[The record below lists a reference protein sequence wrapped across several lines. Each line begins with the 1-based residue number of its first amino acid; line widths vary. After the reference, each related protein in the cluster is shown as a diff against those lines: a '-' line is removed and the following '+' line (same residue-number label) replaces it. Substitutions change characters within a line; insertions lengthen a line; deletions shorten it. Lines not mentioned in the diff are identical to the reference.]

1 MKLPVLRASA
11 TERWMN
17 CTWFSSHEWPEGE
30 SSEAAARGRR
40 VHAGIAQHFGAA
52 KDEEGP
58 ANAEERELAAVGIN
72 YAKELIAGAG
82 DGWFAQAEQTFE
94 VQRGGDMFKGTVDL
108 ILSNLPRLVV
118 VDWKTGQRHSGYSP
132 QMATYAWLAVEALN
146 EQGYCPEAVDVR
158 VVYLGSGE
166 EDRMWFS
173 AAGIDE
179 HRRAL
184 MVASSRRSEEEP
196 TATPGP
202 WCQWCP
208 GAIDCPKNAPAAAA
222 LVAVSKVDVDPRALV
237 ASVNT
242 EEEAQL
248 AHALI
253 QYAAEVLSKVE
264 GNLKQYVR
272 ANGALTT
279 WEGQKYSPMTKT
291 KRSFELTPAALD
303 VIAKHGAEGVV
314 RPHTTLT
321 ELAKAVSGKA
331 AKAAL
336 EADLEACGAITT
348 TTYESWTTK

>member
-17 CTWFSSHEWPEGE
+17 CTWFSSHEWPEGQ
-30 SSEAAARGRR
+30 SSEAAERGRR
-40 VHAGIAQHFGAA
+40 VHAGIAKALGC
-52 KDEEGP
+52 KSDEP
-58 ANAEERELAAVGIN
+58 MPVSDDERGLVDIGVT
-72 YAKELIAGAG
+72 YAKHLMDQAIDWTVHVEQSMELGLG
-82 DGWFAQAEQTFE
+82 TDS
-94 VQRGGDMFKGTVDL
+94 FKGTADL
-108 ILSNLPRLVV
+108 VLVNGQRAV
-118 VDWKTGQRHSGYSP
+118 LVDWKTGQRHSGYEP
-132 QMATYAWLAVEALN
+132 QMLTYAYLLSRILGVT
-146 EQGYCPEAVDVR
+146 QVDVR
-158 VVYLGSGE
+158 LVYLASGE
-166 EDRMWFS
+166 EDQMS
-173 AAGIDE
+173 ISSEQIEQHAAAI
-179 HRRAL
+179 L
-184 MVASSRRSEEEP
+184 VASSRRTEETP
-196 TATPGP
+196 MASPGP

-208 GAIDCPKNAPAAAA
+208 AAIDCPKNAAMAPA
-222 LVAVSKVDVDPRALV
+222 LTTLSKVDVDPRALV

-253 QYAAEVLSKVE
+253 QYASEVLSKVE

-279 WEGQKYSPMTKT
+279 WEGQRYSPMTKT
-291 KRSFELTPAALD
+291 KRSFELTPAAMD

-314 RPHTTLT
+314 RPHATLT

>member
-1 MKLPVLRASA
+1 ML
-11 TERWMN
+11 
-17 CTWFSSHEWPEGE
+17 
-30 SSEAAARGRR
+30 
-40 VHAGIAQHFGAA
+40 
-52 KDEEGP
+52 
-58 ANAEERELAAVGIN
+58 
-72 YAKELIAGAG
+72 
-82 DGWFAQAEQTFE
+82 
-94 VQRGGDMFKGTVDL
+94 
-108 ILSNLPRLVV
+108 
-118 VDWKTGQRHSGYSP
+118 
-132 QMATYAWLAVEALN
+132 TYAYLLSRILCVT
-146 EQGYCPEAVDVR
+146 QVDVR
-158 VVYLGSGE
+158 LVYLASGE
-166 EDRMWFS
+166 EDQMS
-173 AAGIDE
+173 ISSEQIEQHAAAI
-179 HRRAL
+179 L
-184 MVASSRRSEEEP
+184 VASSRRTEETP
-196 TATPGP
+196 TASPGP

-208 GAIDCPKNAPAAAA
+208 AAIDCPKNAAMAPA
-222 LVAVSKVDVDPRALV
+222 LTTLSKVDVDPRALV

-253 QYAAEVLSKVE
+253 QYSAEVLSKVE

-291 KRSFELTPAALD
+291 KRSFDLTPAAMD

-314 RPHTTLT
+314 RPHATLT

>member
-40 VHAGIAQHFGAA
+40 VHAGIAKALGC
-52 KDEEGP
+52 KSDEP
-58 ANAEERELAAVGIN
+58 MPVSDDERALVDIGVT
-72 YAKELIAGAG
+72 YAKHLM
-82 DGWFAQAEQTFE
+82 DQALDWTVHVEQTME
-94 VQRGGDMFKGTVDL
+94 LDLVSDSFKGTADL
-108 ILSNLPRLVV
+108 VLVNGQRAV
-118 VDWKTGQRHSGYSP
+118 LVDWKTGQRHSGYEP
-132 QMATYAWLAVEALN
+132 QMLTYAWLLSRIYGVT
-146 EQGYCPEAVDVR
+146 QVDVR
-158 VVYLGSGE
+158 LVYLASGE
-166 EDRMWFS
+166 EDQMS
-173 AAGIDE
+173 ISSEQIEQHAAAI
-179 HRRAL
+179 L
-184 MVASSRRSEEEP
+184 VASSRRTEEQP
-196 TATPGP
+196 AATPGA

-208 GAIDCPKNAPAAAA
+208 GSIDCPKNVGMGPA
-222 LVAVSKVDVDPRALV
+222 LTTLSKVDVDPRALV

-253 QYAAEVLSKVE
+253 QYASEVLSKVE

-279 WEGQKYSPMTKT
+279 WEGQRYSPMTKT